1 MSQAVALALTLVIE
15 TAAAALWWASAR
27 VSRPPLGR
35 LLLTAV
41 CVSLLT
47 HPLAWW
53 ANHALVGELA
63 RWTRVGVIEA
73 GVVLAE
79 ALLYLVLVPL
89 SRARAFTLSL
99 LANATSFGL
108 GLVILALLRG

>member
-1 MSQAVALALTLVIE
+1 MTQATALALTLVME
-15 TAAAALWWASAR
+15 TGAAALWWTTTR
-27 VSRPPLGR
+27 VERPPLVR

-63 RWTRVGVIEA
+63 RWTRVGVIETS
-73 GVVLAE
+73 VVVAE
-79 ALLYLVLVPL
+79 ALLYLALVPL
-89 SRARAFTLSL
+89 SRARALTLSI